1 MGLPVTSPCPET
13 GLLLYA
19 TRADSS
25 IETGAPVAKA
35 SSSTRASKANSLEY
49 RFEIDAF
56 TPESLPMA
64 RLAEYMTDL
73 AVVLGER
80 EHVHF
85 KGVEAGSAVLVVR
98 TDWEAY
104 PKVRARVQ
112 AVKQRQAAADVLRA
126 ADTLN
131 GKLAAD
137 NATAVLRDPQRA
149 RVLSFVGRDKPTDP
163 EFVFT
168 QAEELYGTVVVV
180 GGTGDPVPV
189 HVQDGAEIHLCL
201 ARRSLAR
208 ELAHHIFGPTLLV
221 SGAARRARTPDGE
234 WKVRSFHIQHFRLI
248 DDKPLID
255 VVQRLRAVDAAWLKR
270 ADPLSDLEALR
281 KGS

>member
-1 MGLPVTSPCPET
+1 MAKTPPSP
-13 GLLLYA
+13 
-19 TRADSS
+19 RA
-25 IETGAPVAKA
+25 
-35 SSSTRASKANSLEY
+35 ANSLEY
-49 RFEIDAF
+49 RLEIDAF

-64 RLAEYMTDL
+64 RLAEYMADL

-85 KGVEAGSAVLVVR
+85 KGVEAGSAVLVAR

-104 PKVRARVQ
+104 PKVRARVH

-131 GKLAAD
+131 VKLAAD
-137 NATAVLRDPQRA
+137 NATAVLRDPQSA
-149 RVLSFVGRDKPTDP
+149 RVLTFVGRNKPTEP
-163 EFVFT
+163 EYVFT

-201 ARRSLAR
+201 AKRSLAR
-208 ELAHHIFGPTLLV
+208 ELAQHIFGATLLV
-221 SGAARRARTPDGE
+221 SGAARRARTADGE
-234 WKVRSFHIQHFRLI
+234 WKVRAFHIQHFRVL
-248 DDKPLID
+248 DDRPLTH
-255 VVQRLRAVDAAWLKR
+255 VVQRLRAVDADWVKR
-270 ADPLSDLEALR
+270 TDPLGDLAALR